1 MEPTKRPQINKTCA
15 RCHKKKLITS
25 FRKSS
30 HPGTGGGFYYNP
42 WCNNCIKITSRL
54 VEL

>member
-1 MEPTKRPQINKTCA
+1 MEPKMRHRISKTCV
-15 RCHKKKLITS
+15 RCHKKKPITS
-25 FRKSS
+25 FKKSS
-30 HPGTGGGFYYNP
+30 LPSRAGDLNFNP